1 MVNDPATA
9 PLAPTKPRAAIFD
22 FDGTIADTIE
32 EARLIVNRLAP
43 DYGFAPVS
51 REMAESLRGGGV
63 REAIDRLG
71 IRPRQLP
78 GLHVAVRR
86 HLRARMAEVKP
97 FPGIGPALRALTGGG
112 LQLGILSS
120 NSRENV
126 EAFLG
131 NAGLRQFFTFVAGG
145 SSLFGKARHLR
156 RLLAEELDG
165 TPSSDVVYVGDETR
179 DITAARKVGLRC
191 AAVTWGA
198 NTESFLASARP
209 DYLFHTPADLARAW
223 GEAVR

>member
-9 PLAPTKPRAAIFD
+9 PMAQTKPRAAVFD
-22 FDGTIADTIE
+22 FDGTLADTIE

-43 DYGFAPVS
+43 AYGFAPVS

-63 REAIDRLG
+63 REAIGRLG

-97 FPGIGPALRALTGGG
+97 FPGIGQALRALTEGG
-112 LQLGILSS
+112 LRLGILSS
-120 NSRENV
+120 NSLENV
-126 EAFLG
+126 EAFLRS
-131 NAGLRQFFTFVAGG
+131 AGLREFFSFVAGG
-145 SSLFGKARHLR
+145 SSLFGKSRHLR
-156 RLLAEELDG
+156 RLLAEELAG
-165 TPSSDVVYVGDETR
+165 TKPGDVVYVGDETR
-179 DITAARKVGLRC
+179 DITAARKVGIRC

-198 NTESFLASARP
+198 NTAGLLASARP
-209 DYLFHTPADLARAW
+209 DYVFHSPADLAEAW
-223 GEAVR
+223 GSHRP